1 MDGNIVMHSLFLTSM
16 HVLKNEWNTLSNFL
30 MDIKRKTDRGALLAV
45 ICINNTRC
53 SVHHFGWTLHYYTV
67 LHVYQEKIIIENV
80 QKLHGY
86 EKAI

>member
-30 MDIKRKTDRGALLAV
+30 MDNEKHTEELCWL
-45 ICINNTRC
+45 NNTRC
-53 SVHHFGWTLHYYTV
+53 SVHHFGWTRHYYTV

>member
-30 MDIKRKTDRGALLAV
+30 MDNEKHTGALLAV

-80 QKLHGY
+80 QKLHDY